1 MTAETGTEAGQAELD
16 LPIEVDEPGIEV
28 DEAGISALLTRTTDT
43 EQYIL
48 GKIHDAKAAIATCV
62 SMPELKEMRAEAT
75 AIKTLAKQQRASLEV
90 QNEAAA
96 LKLSVERRIGQIL
109 KVIEKNRGAAKKKD
123 EGTDAPPTLE
133 EMGIDKSAADRWQ
146 KIGSL
151 SDEDFDRYID
161 GCKLS
166 NQEITQADALRFVKG
181 QQLNKQGGGHSSES
195 NEWYTPAEII
205 ALAREVMGK
214 IDLDPASCALAN
226 EVVQAETYFTAETDG
241 LSKEW
246 FGKVW
251 LNPPYGRAED
261 DHASN
266 KGRWSKH
273 LAEQYRIGKVAE
285 AILLVNPD
293 IGTSWFWQLW
303 PSEEDGAPSAICFT
317 KTRIKFYNSEGV
329 SKSPPR
335 GGAGAIVYFG
345 GDPDLFAEK
354 FSKIGVVITK
364 LRRPAPE
371 VTSA

>member
-1 MTAETGTEAGQAELD
+1 MALETGTEIDGAQLEL
-16 LPIEVDEPGIEV
+16 VQTEPSETP
-28 DEAGISALLTRTTDT
+28 SALTRSTDV

-48 GKIHDAKAAIATCV
+48 GRIHDAKAAVSTCV

-75 AIKTLAKQQRASLEV
+75 AIGVLAKQQKASLDV

-109 KVIEKNRGAAKKKD
+109 KTLEKNRGAAGGKD
-123 EGTDAPPTLE
+123 GDAPPTLE

-146 KIGSL
+146 KIANL
-151 SDEDFDRYID
+151 SDEDFDRYLE

-166 NQEITQADALRFVKG
+166 KQEITQADVLRFAKG
-181 QQLNKQGGGHSSES
+181 QELNKGGGHSSES
-195 NEWYTPAEII
+195 NEWYTPKEII
-205 ALAREVMGK
+205 ELAREVLGK

-226 EVVQAETYFTAETDG
+226 EVVQAETFFTAESDG

-246 FGKVW
+246 FGNVW
-251 LNPPYGRAED
+251 LNPPYGRAEG

-273 LAEQYRIGKVAE
+273 LADQYRAGKVEA

-293 IGTSWFWQLW
+293 IGTSWFWLLW
-303 PSEEDGAPSAICFT
+303 PSGEAGGPSAICFT
-317 KTRIKFYNSEGV
+317 EKRVKFYNAEGTA
-329 SKSPPR
+329 KSPPR

-345 GDPDLFAEK
+345 PNPELFAEK
-354 FSKIGVVITK
+354 FSQIGVVVLK
-364 LRRPAPE
+364 VKKRPAE
-371 VTSA
+371 IAAEGKAA